1 MMTRMISG
9 LLSVPVWTAWFAVR
23 YAKYAIDRFI
33 GLIYSLALSLHDALH
48 RPVDTS
54 N

>member
-9 LLSVPVWTAWFAVR
+9 LLSVPVWIAWVTGH

-33 GLIYSLALSLHDALH
+33 GLIYSLALSLHDAL
-48 RPVDTS
+48 RQPPAAER
-54 N
+54 